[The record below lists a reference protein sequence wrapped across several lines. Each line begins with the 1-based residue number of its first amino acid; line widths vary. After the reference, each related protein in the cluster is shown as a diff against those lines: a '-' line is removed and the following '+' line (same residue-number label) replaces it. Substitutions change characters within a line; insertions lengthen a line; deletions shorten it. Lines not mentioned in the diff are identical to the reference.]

1 MSTQRCGLGRIAHLP
16 ACIVGNLLGN
26 AGSAAWAVLGGYEL
40 QTMEEISELLPVGWS
55 AKKRL
60 KGGGQAN
67 ATVVRHSDGREGV
80 FRTLKDS
87 HNARSRER
95 FCREIGIL
103 CGRVEHR
110 SLVKIFEWC
119 LDGETPWYIGELGDS
134 FERWWCQ
141 WKRRK
146 GRTSAE
152 VVNMAVW
159 VVRELASALALCHRE
174 GIIHRNIKPKNVVV
188 KRGEEDPWPIL
199 IDFGVAYDECSP
211 RLTPTSDAVGNAR
224 FSRDIMRM
232 RVEEVRPWLDV
243 FELGQLMIWMLD
255 ADAPKAH
262 WSRPVHWNHAK
273 YPNDIGED
281 SLMAIRGFTA
291 VYSTETVAPRDGS
304 ECVKLLSA
312 LFADGERN
320 GTSEKDSVGRIAR
333 AKRQGM
339 AKRLLIDQALA
350 AELEAGAPLAE
361 AVYSDLRRTLL
372 SLCDVIREEEPSL
385 AVDVENEFDCRVV
398 GATDLFWMRVGE
410 DNASIQLRVKCKVVP
425 WSEPG
430 LHHKSNVEFW
440 RKHLPKDAICFTFAI
455 EGGVVAAG
463 NIRYLQGRWPTI
475 LRGGGLNLHSLE
487 AGFGPYSNN
496 DLGGSAN
503 DDGTPATMAD
513 VRAFAESVLTDEEY
527 WTHVTAMA

>member
-211 RLTPTSDAVGNAR
+211 RLTPTSDAVGWCWP
-224 FSRDIMRM
+224 
-232 RVEEVRPWLDV
+232 PWV
-243 FELGQLMIWMLD
+243 
-255 ADAPKAH
+255 
-262 WSRPVHWNHAK
+262 
-273 YPNDIGED
+273 
-281 SLMAIRGFTA
+281 
-291 VYSTETVAPRDGS
+291 
-304 ECVKLLSA
+304 
-312 LFADGERN
+312 
-320 GTSEKDSVGRIAR
+320 
-333 AKRQGM
+333 
-339 AKRLLIDQALA
+339 
-350 AELEAGAPLAE
+350 
-361 AVYSDLRRTLL
+361 
-372 SLCDVIREEEPSL
+372 
-385 AVDVENEFDCRVV
+385 
-398 GATDLFWMRVGE
+398 
-410 DNASIQLRVKCKVVP
+410 
-425 WSEPG
+425 
-430 LHHKSNVEFW
+430 
-440 RKHLPKDAICFTFAI
+440 
-455 EGGVVAAG
+455 
-463 NIRYLQGRWPTI
+463 
-475 LRGGGLNLHSLE
+475 
-487 AGFGPYSNN
+487 
-496 DLGGSAN
+496 
-503 DDGTPATMAD
+503 
-513 VRAFAESVLTDEEY
+513 
-527 WTHVTAMA
+527 